1 MEATDKV
8 LLIDLENVV
17 GPNQP
22 RPRLLRARVGAL
34 VAAAGPVHHVMA
46 GYSHPGTHEDL
57 TLSVLA
63 ELGVAAC
70 RVPQHANAAEHALLC
85 HARYAHQQG
94 CRSFA
99 VASADRAFTALADYG
114 EFDVLIWEGQPV
126 AARLEACAH
135 RVVRVPRP
143 VLAPVAAA
151 R

>member
-1 MEATDKV
+1 
-8 LLIDLENVV
+8 
-17 GPNQP
+17 
-22 RPRLLRARVGAL
+22 
-34 VAAAGPVHHVMA
+34 MA
-46 GYSHPGTHEDL
+46 GYSHPDTHEDL

-63 ELGVAAC
+63 ELGIAAC
-70 RVPQHANAAEHALLC
+70 RVPQHANAAEHALLR

>member
-1 MEATDKV
+1 MDATDKV
-8 LLIDLENVV
+8 LLIDVENAV

-22 RPRLLRARVGAL
+22 RPRVLRTRVSAL

-46 GYSHPGTHEDL
+46 SYSHQDAHEDF

-63 ELGVAAC
+63 ELGVAAW
-70 RVPQHANAAEHALLC
+70 RVPRHANAAEHALLC

-99 VASADRAFTALADYG
+99 VASADRAFTALGDYG
-114 EFDVLIWEGQPV
+114 DFEVLIWEDQPV
-126 AARLEACAH
+126 SARLQTCA
-135 RVVRVPRP
+135 RQVVRVPRP
-143 VLAPVAAA
+143 VLTPVCAV